1 MPDPTPTPS
10 PTPTPAP
17 TPTPTDQPWHT
28 GIEAETLGFW
38 QNKGLAVDD
47 PKALAA
53 SLTKSYR
60 ELERHM
66 GVPPDQLIKL
76 PKAGAPPEE
85 WKAVYQRLGAPADA
99 KEYDF
104 NGVKFAGNDLDPAF
118 ADAMRAGLAA
128 AFVPK
133 DKAAAIVKSVVDY
146 LEGAEKA
153 ETAVTTAK
161 IAEEKAT
168 LQKNWGTNFDFNH
181 LKAIEGARRL
191 GISRE
196 GVEAM
201 EKQIG
206 YASTMEALRKIG
218 AGTTEDMFVD
228 SVRGSAG
235 NPVTREG
242 AIDRKATLEKDPL
255 WVKRYL
261 SGDAEAGREMRALI
275 EQIDGIA

>member
-1 MPDPTPTPS
+1 MPDPNPNPNPDPNS
-10 PTPTPAP
+10 NPNPNPAP
-17 TPTPTDQPWHT
+17 WHA

-76 PKAGAPPEE
+76 PKAGAPAEE
-85 WKAVYQRLGAPADA
+85 WKAVWNRLGAPNEA

-104 NGVKFAGNDLDPAF
+104 NGVKFNGQDLDPGF
-118 ADAMRAGLAA
+118 ADSMRSALAQ

-133 DKAAAIVKSVVDY
+133 DRATGIVQSVVKY
-146 LEGAEKA
+146 LEDAEKA
-153 ETAVTTAK
+153 ETAVTTSK
-161 IAEEKAT
+161 VAEEKAN
-168 LQKNWGTNFDFNH
+168 LQKNWGTNFDYNH

-191 GISRE
+191 GITPEAVKALE
-196 GVEAM
+196 GQV
-201 EKQIG
+201 G
-206 YASTMEALRKIG
+206 YAATMEAFRKIG

-228 SVRGSAG
+228 SVRGTAG

-242 AIDRKATLEKDPL
+242 AIARKAELEKNAV

-261 SGDAEAGREMRALI
+261 SGDADAGREMNALI
-275 EQIDGIA
+275 QQIDGVA